1 VVSNAVDAVEG
12 RENGAVTVSVGRAGD
27 FAEITVTDNGPGVP
41 ADRREEIF
49 KPFVSS
55 KGSKGTGLGLPVSRK
70 TLREHGGDLI
80 VADADGG
87 GTRFVLRIPHRS
99 GEPVTPSRAAPG

>member
-1 VVSNAVDAVEG
+1 
-12 RENGAVTVSVGRAGD
+12 
-27 FAEITVTDNGPGVP
+27 VP